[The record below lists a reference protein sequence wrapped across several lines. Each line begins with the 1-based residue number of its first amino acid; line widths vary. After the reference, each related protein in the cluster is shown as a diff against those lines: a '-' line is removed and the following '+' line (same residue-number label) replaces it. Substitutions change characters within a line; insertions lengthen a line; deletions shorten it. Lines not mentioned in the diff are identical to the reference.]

1 LNSEISWY
9 GPAVIRRVRSVAE
22 ALSLLRRFP
31 VVALLGSR
39 QVGKTTLA
47 TQIAASWDSPH
58 RFDLEDAQDV
68 ARLGEPSVALR
79 DLRGLVVLDE
89 IQRRPELFPLL
100 RVLADRPRRPA
111 RFLVLGSA
119 SPDLL
124 RQSSETLAGR
134 IAYQE
139 ISGFDLEEV
148 EATRWKRLW
157 LRGGFPRAFLA
168 KSDADART
176 WRRSFV
182 RSFLE
187 RDLPELGLGPGSVT
201 MRRFWTM
208 LAHGHGQIWNS
219 SALAGAFGVSD
230 KTVRAYLDILCGT
243 FVARRLP
250 PWFENIGK
258 RQVKSPKVYLTDS
271 GILHELLGLGDW
283 RDLLGHPTA
292 GSSWEGFAIQ
302 QVISRLGASSD
313 ECFFW
318 AVHSAAELDLLVVRG
333 RHRLGFE
340 MKFTDAPRVTSSMR
354 SALET
359 LRLDRL
365 DVIHVGPHTFAMDDR
380 IRAVSISRLCEDV
393 PRLS

>member
-1 LNSEISWY
+1 
-9 GPAVIRRVRSVAE
+9 VIRRTRYVSRAG
-22 ALSLLRRFP
+22 ALLRRFP
-31 VVALLGSR
+31 VVALLGAR

-47 TQIAASWDSPH
+47 RQVAASWRRPH
-58 RFDLEDAQDV
+58 TFDLEDDRDL
-68 ARLGEPSVALR
+68 ARLEDASVTLR
-79 DLRGLVVLDE
+79 DLRGLVIIDE
-89 IQRRPELFPLL
+89 IQRRPDLFPLL

-124 RQSSETLAGR
+124 RQGSETLAGR
-134 IAYQE
+134 IAYIE
-139 ISGFDLEEV
+139 MAGLDLEEV
-148 EATRWKRLW
+148 GASRWKRLW
-157 LRGGFPRAFLA
+157 LRGEFPRAFLERTE
-168 KSDADART
+168 SDART

-182 RSFLE
+182 QSFLE
-187 RDLPELGLGPGSVT
+187 RDLPALGLGPGSAT

-219 SALAGAFGVSD
+219 SELARAFGVTD

-243 FVARRLP
+243 FVARRLA

-271 GILHELLGLGDW
+271 GILHELLGIGGW
-283 RDLLGHPTA
+283 QDLLGHPKSGA
-292 GSSWEGFAIQ
+292 SWEGFAIQ
-302 QVISRLGASSD
+302 QVTRRLGASPE

-318 AVHSAAELDLLVVRG
+318 ALHTTAELDLLIVRG
-333 RHRLGFE
+333 RRRLGFE
-340 MKFTDAPRVTSSMR
+340 MKFTDAPRVTRSMR

-365 DVIHVGPHTFAMDDR
+365 DVIHVGPHTFQLGER
-380 IRAVSISRLCEDV
+380 LRAVSIARLLEDLQ
-393 PRLS
+393 PL